1 MSKSLHIARH
11 AKSSW
16 DYEDI
21 SDIDRPLN
29 PRGIN
34 NAYLMARRFTE
45 RNKLPDLIITSPANR
60 ALHTAV
66 IYTRVLKLSWDKIVL
81 NDNIYMG
88 NAEEIIQLIES
99 TDNKHNNIMVF
110 GHNPTF
116 TALAN
121 HFLKDQIDNIPTAGI
136 VSLNFKENT
145 WENIGNA
152 SPQKAYFD
160 YPKRSE

>member
-1 MSKSLHIARH
+1 MSKILHIARH

-16 DYEDI
+16 DFEDI

-34 NAYLMARRFTE
+34 SAYLMARRFSE
-45 RNKLPDLIITSPANR
+45 RNQLPDLLITSPANR
-60 ALHTAV
+60 ALYTAV
-66 IYTRVLKLSWDKIVL
+66 IYARVLKLSWDKIVL
-81 NDNIYMG
+81 NENIYTG
-88 NAEEIIQLIES
+88 YAEEIIQIIES
-99 TDNKHNNIMVF
+99 ADNKLDSIMVF

-116 TALAN
+116 TVLAN

-136 VSLNFKENT
+136 VSLTFKENT

-152 SPQKAYFD
+152 APQKVYFD
-160 YPKRSE
+160 YPKKI

>member
-1 MSKSLHIARH
+1 MSKILHIARH

-45 RNKLPDLIITSPANR
+45 RNQLPDLLITSPANR
-60 ALHTAV
+60 ALYTAV
-66 IYTRVLKLSWDKIVL
+66 IYARVLKLSWDKIVL
-81 NDNIYMG
+81 NENIYMG
-88 NAEEIIQLIES
+88 YAEEIINLIES
-99 TDNKHNNIMVF
+99 ADNKHNSIMVF

-116 TALAN
+116 TVLAN

-136 VSLNFKENT
+136 VSLTFKENT
-145 WENIGNA
+145 RENIGNA
-152 SPQKAYFD
+152 VPQKVYFD
-160 YPKRSE
+160 YPKKI

>member
-1 MSKSLHIARH
+1 MSKILHIARH

-45 RNKLPDLIITSPANR
+45 NYQLPDLLITSPANR
-60 ALHTAV
+60 ALYTAV
-66 IYTRVLKLSWDKIVL
+66 IYARVLKLAWDRIVL
-81 NDNIYMG
+81 NENIYMG
-88 NAEEIIQLIES
+88 YAEEIIKIIKS
-99 TDNKHNNIMVF
+99 TDNKHDSIMIF

-121 HFLKDQIDNIPTAGI
+121 HFIKDQIDNIPTAGI
-136 VSLNFKENT
+136 VSITFKENE
-145 WENIGNA
+145 WKKIGKVP
-152 SPQKAYFD
+152 PQKVYFD
-160 YPKRSE
+160 YPKKI

>member
-1 MSKSLHIARH
+1 MSKILHIARH

-45 RNKLPDLIITSPANR
+45 KNQLPDLLIASPANR

-66 IYTRVLKLSWDKIVL
+66 IYARVLKLSWDKIVM
-81 NDNIYMG
+81 NENIYMG
-88 NAEEIIQLIES
+88 YAEEIIQIIKS
-99 TDNKHNNIMVF
+99 ADNKHDSIMLF

-116 TALAN
+116 TVLAN

-136 VSLNFKENT
+136 VSITFKENE
-145 WENIGNA
+145 WEKIGNA
-152 SPQKAYFD
+152 APQKVYFD
-160 YPKRSE
+160 YPKNI

>member
-1 MSKSLHIARH
+1 MSKTLHIARH

-29 PRGIN
+29 SRGIN
-34 NAYLMARRFTE
+34 NAYLMAKRFTA
-45 RNKLPDLIITSPANR
+45 RNQLPDLLITSPANR
-60 ALHTAV
+60 ALYTAV
-66 IYTRVLKLSWDKIVL
+66 IYARVLKLSWDKIML
-81 NDNIYMG
+81 NKNIYMS
-88 NAEEIIQLIES
+88 NAKEIINLIES
-99 TDNKHNNIMVF
+99 ADNKYISIMVF

-116 TALAN
+116 TVLAN

-136 VSLNFKENT
+136 VSLTFKENT

-152 SPQKAYFD
+152 VPPKVYFD
-160 YPKRSE
+160 YPKKI